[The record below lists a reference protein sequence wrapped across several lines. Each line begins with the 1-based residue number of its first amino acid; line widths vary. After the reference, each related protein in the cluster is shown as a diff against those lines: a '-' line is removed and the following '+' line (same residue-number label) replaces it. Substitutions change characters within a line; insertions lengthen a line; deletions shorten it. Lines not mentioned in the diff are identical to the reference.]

1 MHAAI
6 QIVYCHYMLKP
17 FVEYLWY
24 DKFGH
29 LSLKQEDQLKE
40 GITKGQNMLLTINIL
55 WYN

>member
-40 GITKGQNMLLTINIL
+40 GITKG
-55 WYN
+55 